1 MSKVDLYVD
10 PVCPFAWIAY
20 RWLCEVEAQRNIE
33 LTVRIMSLAIL
44 NDGREG
50 RVPEAERGLDS
61 AWRPVRVAAAV
72 DEHLEQAGLR
82 GYYETFG
89 RLFHVERLR
98 PRDKVIR
105 RALAAV
111 DMTHLLEVAD
121 TGQYDEAVRKSH
133 EAGLQPVGL
142 DVGTPAIHVD
152 GVAFFGPILTAIPR
166 GQDAVDMF
174 DGTLL
179 IARNP
184 HFSELKRTRG
194 SILTYD

>member
-1 MSKVDLYVD
+1 
-10 PVCPFAWIAY
+10 
-20 RWLCEVEAQRNIE
+20 
-33 LTVRIMSLAIL
+33 
-44 NDGREG
+44 
-50 RVPEAERGLDS
+50 
-61 AWRPVRVAAAV
+61 V